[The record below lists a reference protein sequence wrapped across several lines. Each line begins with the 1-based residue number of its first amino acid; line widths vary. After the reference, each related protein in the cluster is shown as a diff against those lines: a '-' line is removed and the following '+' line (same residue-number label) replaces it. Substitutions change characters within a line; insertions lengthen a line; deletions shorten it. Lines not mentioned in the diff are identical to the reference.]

1 MYVEEGSSA
10 RTLLLNLSLMIQKIA
25 MSIVR
30 EARVA
35 GTQIFS
41 YFEFTRLT
49 KMLNGFGFVLVCFF
63 SSNMSALFLLRDVS
77 IHLTHS
83 HIHVS

>member
-10 RTLLLNLSLMIQKIA
+10 RTLLLHLSLMIRKIA
-25 MSIVR
+25 MSVVR

-49 KMLNGFGFVLVCFF
+49 KMLNVFGFGVFF
-63 SSNMSALFLLRDVS
+63 SSNMSALFLLRDVC

-83 HIHVS
+83 CIHVS